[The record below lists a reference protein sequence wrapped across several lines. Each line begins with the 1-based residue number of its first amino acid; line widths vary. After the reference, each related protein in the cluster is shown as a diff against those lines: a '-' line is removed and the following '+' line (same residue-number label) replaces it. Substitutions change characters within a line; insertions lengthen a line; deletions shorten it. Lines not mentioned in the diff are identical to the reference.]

1 MKWVM
6 IVTRRQGDREREGE
20 KETKTHK
27 DANRID
33 MHWTLICIEFGNAND
48 KTRKRRTERESEKGK

>member
-1 MKWVM
+1 MGDDSDRE
-6 IVTRRQGDREREGE
+6 TGRQREREGE